1 MRLSNFTGTF
11 KDLDM
16 ENVTDS
22 VSTRIVFDNV
32 LNKLLPFIAASK
44 SELIMYEFSSN
55 IRTTDIRYHQIVDGY
70 PIEGSGFINIAY
82 DKNRDLFTILNATVN
97 VQQKPASINLS
108 LKQAME
114 IVKNYYVRN
123 RD

>member
-1 MRLSNFTGTF
+1 
-11 KDLDM
+11 M